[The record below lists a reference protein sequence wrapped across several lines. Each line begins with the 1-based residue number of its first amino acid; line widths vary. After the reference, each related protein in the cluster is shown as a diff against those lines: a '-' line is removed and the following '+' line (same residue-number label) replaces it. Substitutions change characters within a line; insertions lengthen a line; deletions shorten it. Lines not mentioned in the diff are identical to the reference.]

1 MKVLNVIA
9 AKWMLVVAFTLI
21 GLIAAIGYSLLQPQT
36 YVATV
41 RTYIAT
47 GTSDMLEAYQGNQA
61 ARASIQTFAVLATDP
76 TVAQRAI
83 DRSGVDISLPQ
94 FLSEISVS
102 VPPQTVILDV
112 SVQNSTS
119 ADAER
124 LSTAL
129 AQELVGTVTALQE
142 PTSGG
147 PGALRLVVVDPNTQG
162 AVREQLIDPILLGIG
177 AVGGALAGSLIA
189 LILHRRR
196 GGMSDVEGF
205 DTVPDGPTTG
215 DIEVTI
221 NRPSSAM
228 RSQHQPLV
236 KPAPTQ
242 PPLAEQVT
250 THQPLVEPAPSEA
263 RRRVE
268 ATRPP
273 LVEPAPTHQPLVEP
287 APSEARRRVEATRPP
302 LVEPAPSE
310 TGSRPPLVEPAPS
323 EARRRVETTP
333 RHATYTARHTL
344 SRHSATRHGGG
355 FAGPGRSI

>member
-1 MKVLNVIA
+1 M
-9 AKWMLVVAFTLI
+9 
-21 GLIAAIGYSLLQPQT
+21 
-36 YVATV
+36 
-41 RTYIAT
+41 
-47 GTSDMLEAYQGNQA
+47 
-61 ARASIQTFAVLATDP
+61 
-76 TVAQRAI
+76 
-83 DRSGVDISLPQ
+83 
-94 FLSEISVS
+94 
-102 VPPQTVILDV
+102 
-112 SVQNSTS
+112 
-119 ADAER
+119 
-124 LSTAL
+124 
-129 AQELVGTVTALQE
+129 
-142 PTSGG
+142 
-147 PGALRLVVVDPNTQG
+147 VVDPNTQG

-177 AVGGALAGSLIA
+177 ALGGAIAGSLIA
-189 LILHRRR
+189 LLLHRRR
-196 GGMSDVEGF
+196 GGKSDVEGF

-310 TGSRPPLVEPAPS
+310 QAAAPRWLSRHRAKRGAVSKPP
-323 EARRRVETTP
+323 P

-344 SRHSATRHGGG
+344 SRHSATRLGGG

>member
-83 DRSGVDISLPQ
+83 ARSGVDIPLPQ
-94 FLSEISVS
+94 FISEISVS

-162 AVREQLIDPILLGIG
+162 AVRQQLIDPVLLGIG

-189 LILHRRR
+189 LLLHRRR
-196 GGMSDVEGF
+196 GGISDAK
-205 DTVPDGPTTG
+205 DSDRIPDGPTTG

-228 RSQHQPLV
+228 RSQHVPV
-236 KPAPTQ
+236 
-242 PPLAEQVT
+242 EQST
-250 THQPLVEPAPSEA
+250 AGTN
-263 RRRVE
+263 
-268 ATRPP
+268 RPP
-273 LVEPAPTHQPLVEP
+273 RW
-287 APSEARRRVEATRPP
+287 S
-302 LVEPAPSE
+302 
-310 TGSRPPLVEPAPS
+310 SR
-323 EARRRVETTP
+323 
-333 RHATYTARHTL
+333 
-344 SRHSATRHGGG
+344 
-355 FAGPGRSI
+355 

>member
-83 DRSGVDISLPQ
+83 ARSGVDIPLPQ
-94 FLSEISVS
+94 FISEISVS

-162 AVREQLIDPILLGIG
+162 AVRQQLIDPVLLGIG

-189 LILHRRR
+189 LLLHRRR
-196 GGMSDVEGF
+196 GGISDAK
-205 DTVPDGPTTG
+205 DSDRIPDGPTTG

-228 RSQHQPLV
+228 RSQHVPV
-236 KPAPTQ
+236 
-242 PPLAEQVT
+242 EQST
-250 THQPLVEPAPSEA
+250 AGTN
-263 RRRVE
+263 
-268 ATRPP
+268 RPP
-273 LVEPAPTHQPLVEP
+273 LVEQVT
-287 APSEARRRVEATRPP
+287 SEARDRPP
-302 LVEPAPSE
+302 LVEQV
-310 TGSRPPLVEPAPS
+310 TS
-323 EARRRVETTP
+323 EARSRVETIDRP
-333 RHATYTARHTL
+333 ATYAARHTV
-344 SRHSATRHGGG
+344 SRHAARGGGG
-355 FAGPGRSI
+355 FGRA

>member
-189 LILHRRR
+189 LLLHKRR

-236 KPAPTQ
+236 EPAPTQ
-242 PPLAEQVT
+242 PPLVD
-250 THQPLVEPAPSEA
+250 PAPSEA
-263 RRRVE
+263 RSRVE
-268 ATRPP
+268 AT
-273 LVEPAPTHQPLVEP
+273 HQ
-287 APSEARRRVEATRPP
+287 
-302 LVEPAPSE
+302 
-310 TGSRPPLVEPAPS
+310 PLVEPAPS

-344 SRHSATRHGGG
+344 SRHSATRLGGG

>member
-1 MKVLNVIA
+1 MKVLNIVA

-83 DRSGVDISLPQ
+83 ARSGVDISLPQ
-94 FLSEISVS
+94 FISEISVS

-142 PTSGG
+142 PASGG

-162 AVREQLIDPILLGIG
+162 AVRQQLIDPVLLGIG

-189 LILHRRR
+189 LLLHRRR
-196 GGMSDVEGF
+196 GGVSDVEQS
-205 DTVPDGPTTG
+205 DRIPDGPTTG

-221 NRPSSAM
+221 NRSSSAM
-228 RSQHQPLV
+228 RSQHVPVEQSTAANHRAPLVEHPTNATGARPPLV
-236 KPAPTQ
+236 KQAPS
-242 PPLAEQVT
+242 PSPLVEQAPSPS
-250 THQPLVEPAPSEA
+250 PLVEPATSEA
-263 RRRVE
+263 
-268 ATRPP
+268 
-273 LVEPAPTHQPLVEP
+273 
-287 APSEARRRVEATRPP
+287 
-302 LVEPAPSE
+302 
-310 TGSRPPLVEPAPS
+310 GSRPPLVEQATS
-323 EARRRVETTP
+323 EARSRVETTP
-333 RHATYTARHTL
+333 RNATYTARHTL

-355 FAGPGRSI
+355 FVGPGRAI

>member
-1 MKVLNVIA
+1 MKVLNIVA

-21 GLIAAIGYSLLQPQT
+21 GLIAAIGYSLLQPQN

-83 DRSGVDISLPQ
+83 ARSGVDISLPQ
-94 FLSEISVS
+94 FISEISVS

-142 PTSGG
+142 PASGG

-162 AVREQLIDPILLGIG
+162 AVRQQLIDPVLLGIG

-189 LILHRRR
+189 LLLHRRR
-196 GGMSDVEGF
+196 FGVSDVKQS
-205 DTVPDGPTTG
+205 DRIPDGPTTG

-228 RSQHQPLV
+228 RSQHV
-236 KPAPTQ
+236 PT
-242 PPLAEQVT
+242 
-250 THQPLVEPAPSEA
+250 
-263 RRRVE
+263 
-268 ATRPP
+268 
-273 LVEPAPTHQPLVEP
+273 
-287 APSEARRRVEATRPP
+287 
-302 LVEPAPSE
+302 
-310 TGSRPPLVEPAPS
+310 SRPPLVEEATTHTNSRSPLVEQAPS
-323 EARRRVETTP
+323 EAKSRVETTDRP
-333 RHATYTARHTL
+333 STYTARHTV
-344 SRHSATRHGGG
+344 SRHSAGRRGGG
-355 FAGPGRSI
+355 FAMGQTGLDS

>member
-94 FLSEISVS
+94 FISEISVS

-162 AVREQLIDPILLGIG
+162 AVRQQLIDPVLLGVG
-177 AVGGALAGSLIA
+177 AAGGALAGA
-189 LILHRRR
+189 LLALLLHRRR
-196 GGMSDVEGF
+196 GGAPEVEESDRI
-205 DTVPDGPTTG
+205 PDGPTTG

-228 RSQHQPLV
+228 RSHHVPV
-236 KPAPTQ
+236 EESA
-242 PPLAEQVT
+242 VSN
-250 THQPLVEPAPSEA
+250 HSPLVEQ
-263 RRRVE
+263 
-268 ATRPP
+268 ATSTGHSRHP
-273 LVEPAPTHQPLVEP
+273 LVEQPTGAGH
-287 APSEARRRVEATRPP
+287 
-302 LVEPAPSE
+302 
-310 TGSRPPLVEPAPS
+310 SRPPLVEQATS
-323 EARRRVETTP
+323 AARSRVETTDRP
-333 RHATYTARHTL
+333 AAYTPRHTL
-344 SRHSATRHGGG
+344 SRHSATRRSG
-355 FAGPGRSI
+355 FDVGL